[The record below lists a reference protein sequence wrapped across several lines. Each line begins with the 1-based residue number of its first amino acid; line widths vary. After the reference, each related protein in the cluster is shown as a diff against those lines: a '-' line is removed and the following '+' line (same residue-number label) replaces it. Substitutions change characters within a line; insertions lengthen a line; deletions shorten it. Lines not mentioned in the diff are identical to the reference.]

1 MTCPESRVGQW
12 QLARKALGLL
22 PLDPWPFGG
31 GCSSLVLGEEERERK
46 TLLLPEQEHPLGLML
61 LLLEGPVGEA
71 STSRYESW
79 WAFSLPQGQFTCHR
93 LWIKFLFTKHPSSK
107 VPLSDQPKK
116 PSPHAQ
122 NLVLQ
127 TQVFSLDLNTLAA
140 FTVCFYTNVSY
151 LNHTRWQSTFQTRYR
166 SLVWFLCM
174 LWYTTPV
181 LTKGRTHFVCWCSHL
196 WH

>member
-1 MTCPESRVGQW
+1 MGVVPLWCSV
-12 QLARKALGLL
+12 RKRGRGR
-22 PLDPWPFGG
+22 PFFCQSKSILRGW
-31 GCSSLVLGEEERERK
+31 CCFF
-46 TLLLPEQEHPLGLML
+46 
-61 LLLEGPVGEA
+61 LEGPIGEA
-71 STSRYESW
+71 PTSRQESW
-79 WAFSLPQGQFTCHR
+79 WAFSLPRGQFTCHR

-116 PSPHAQ
+116 KKKKTSPHAQ
-122 NLVLQ
+122 NLMLQ
-127 TQVFSLDLNTLAA
+127 TQVFSLGLNTLAA
-140 FTVCFYTNVSY
+140 FAVCFCTNINY

-181 LTKGRTHFVCWCSHL
+181 LTKARTHFVCWCSHL